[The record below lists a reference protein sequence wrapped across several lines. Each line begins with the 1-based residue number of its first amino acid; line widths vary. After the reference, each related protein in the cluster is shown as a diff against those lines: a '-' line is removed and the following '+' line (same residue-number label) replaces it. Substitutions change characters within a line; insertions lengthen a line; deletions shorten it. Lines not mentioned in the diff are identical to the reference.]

1 MAELTWDQWKIAPH
15 PPGAEVLGL
24 SIQGNPLHD
33 ILSLIRQE
41 IEKLRRSD
49 SKAAIAALS
58 NRIEEDKERNR
69 SDMARVN
76 DRIDKLRHKIDE
88 GGQSDIIEEKLKK
101 AMDRITQLEQQVAM
115 NQSSGVKDAVTE
127 LQTRVALLEDKIRYM
142 EDNYVKVA
150 DFKKSDIPDDLVE
163 RVERVEKNEQG
174 IMDRQHNL
182 AERVRQCEDSTF
194 SLSSHQGKMIGDIA
208 KLATS
213 IEATQRNLDN
223 IENLTD
229 RHTEDIKD
237 LFSNKADISEMHR
250 LAGVAGGATG
260 GTPRGGGAAAAAAMG
275 AGGGG
280 PVVRFGGGA
289 GASREDVNKL
299 HDLIAE
305 LDHQLKMLSAATTEG
320 FNGVQ
325 KKTDKKI
332 EFMTNW
338 IVKYLRNLLRD
349 GGNIGGDKETDIG
362 KVQMAVKC
370 LVCNQP
376 ARQNESD
383 GINPPPSFKNTFG
396 VRKERRLR
404 QDSHGNRVDN
414 GIRSPIN
421 DPEDPRAPRRT
432 PSPPHDRPKSAG
444 INRTGP
450 PPRVPNITDEDPAQ
464 SELLPRVLD
473 DPRSQSMNIA
483 DDAPKRSSFSQEME
497 K

>member
-1 MAELTWDQWKIAPH
+1 
-15 PPGAEVLGL
+15 
-24 SIQGNPLHD
+24 
-33 ILSLIRQE
+33 
-41 IEKLRRSD
+41 
-49 SKAAIAALS
+49 
-58 NRIEEDKERNR
+58 
-69 SDMARVN
+69 
-76 DRIDKLRHKIDE
+76 
-88 GGQSDIIEEKLKK
+88 
-101 AMDRITQLEQQVAM
+101 
-115 NQSSGVKDAVTE
+115 
-127 LQTRVALLEDKIRYM
+127 
-142 EDNYVKVA
+142 
-150 DFKKSDIPDDLVE
+150 
-163 RVERVEKNEQG
+163 
-174 IMDRQHNL
+174 
-182 AERVRQCEDSTF
+182 
-194 SLSSHQGKMIGDIA
+194 MIGDIS

-237 LFSNKADISEMHR
+237 LFSNKADTSDMLR
-250 LAGVAGGATG
+250 LAGVAGGGSGGSATG
-260 GTPRGGGAAAAAAMG
+260 GTPRGGGAAAAAAM
-275 AGGGG
+275 
-280 PVVRFGGGA
+280 VKFGGGA

-305 LDHQLKMLSAATTEG
+305 LDHQLKLLSAATTEG

-383 GINPPPSFKNTFG
+383 GVNAPPSFKNTFG

-404 QDSHGNRVDN
+404 QDAQGNRLDN
-414 GIRSPIN
+414 GMRSPTN
-421 DPEDPRAPRRT
+421 DLEDPRASRRT
-432 PSPPHDRPKSAG
+432 PSPPHERPKSASL
-444 INRTGP
+444 NRAGP
-450 PPRVPNITDEDPAQ
+450 PPRIPNMTDEDPTQ

-473 DPRSQSMNIA
+473 DPRSQSMDVAEEI
-483 DDAPKRSSFSQEME
+483 PQRSSFSQQME
-497 K
+497 KKYASRPVSAPYRKK